1 VKNRISKILSAIKRQ
16 KRIFLISALT
26 IIAVISAI
34 IVVYPF
40 LPAIEYYS
48 GNIVERPT
56 EKSFKEL
63 PGESIKE
70 LSITESDEVLSV
82 ALDPA
87 INQLIIPKIGVQIPI
102 VEGEDESVLNKG
114 AWRLPMTSTP
124 NLGGNTVL
132 TGHRYKY
139 RPPHK
144 ETFYLL
150 DKLIKG
156 DLFQIFWQGEEYNY
170 QVVSSIIVNP
180 DAIEVINPTPQP
192 TVTLITCTPLFSTKQ
207 RLIIRGE
214 LIEL

>member
-1 VKNRISKILSAIKRQ
+1 LFTKQYKKLL
-16 KRIFLISALT
+16 LISALAV
-26 IIAVISAI
+26 IAVVSAI

-40 LPAIEYYS
+40 LPAIEYYF
-48 GNIVERPT
+48 NPPANPLIT
-56 EKSFKEL
+56 EKPKEVSIKKL

-70 LSITESDEVLSV
+70 TLIEEPSQVNPVPAI
-82 ALDPA
+82 DPS
-87 INQLIIPKIGVQIPI
+87 INQLIILKIGVQIPI

-124 NLGGNTVL
+124 DLGGNTVL

-139 RPPHK
+139 SPPHK

-150 DKLIKG
+150 DKLIEG

-180 DAIEVINPTPQP
+180 DALEVLNPTSNPV
-192 TVTLITCTPLFSTKQ
+192 VTLITCTPLFSTKQ
-207 RLIIRGE
+207 RLIVRGE
-214 LIEL
+214 LIGL

>member
-1 VKNRISKILSAIKRQ
+1 LSVLKRQ
-16 KRIFLISALT
+16 KKLLLISVLT

-40 LPAIEYYS
+40 LPAIKYYIGLS
-48 GNIVERPT
+48 ASPPIT
-56 EKSFKEL
+56 EKPKEVSIKKL

-70 LSITESDEVLSV
+70 LSITESDEVSSSTI
-82 ALDPA
+82 ASDPT

-114 AWRLPMTSTP
+114 AWRLPGTSTP
-124 NLGGNTVL
+124 DLGGNTVL

-150 DKLIKG
+150 DKLVKG

-170 QVVSSIIVNP
+170 QVVSSFIVNP